1 MPFSGGTC
9 AWVGLDFADSVALAG
24 LGLDGLAGGGAA
36 GAVVAGAGAAAA
48 AGAAPTATSG
58 GIFWIVFAGQPAF
71 ERSATDP
78 YGRPAMIFFAVAGP
92 TPGRSS
98 SSFSVA
104 TLRSTLAAGAGLF
117 LP

>member
-24 LGLDGLAGGGAA
+24 LGLDDLAGGGAA
-36 GAVVAGAGAAAA
+36 GAVAAA

-58 GIFWIVFAGQPAF
+58 VIFWIVLAGTPAF
-71 ERSATDP
+71 ERSVTDP

-104 TLRSTLAAGAGLF
+104 TLRSTLAADAGLF
-117 LP
+117 L